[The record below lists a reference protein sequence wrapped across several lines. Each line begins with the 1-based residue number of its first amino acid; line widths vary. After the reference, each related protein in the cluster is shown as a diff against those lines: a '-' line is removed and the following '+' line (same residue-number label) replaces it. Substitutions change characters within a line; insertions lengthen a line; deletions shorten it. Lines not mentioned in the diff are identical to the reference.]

1 MTTYEA
7 ERRRAVRRF
16 RWVGLYAPLAVFVM
30 LTAAQ
35 FAMLPAMPDPAAT
48 HWGFTGGPDGFGPQW
63 VLPVTTIAVGG
74 GITLLLALL
83 ALSGLRTNSGRAM
96 SYRVIA
102 AAIWFEVGL
111 LGVGQF
117 LTAAMQVGYDDARDV
132 PNAGPAL
139 LIGAAIGVVAGFLAW
154 KGALNVPADPDE
166 RAAAPEAVDLA
177 PGERAVWIRSVSLSR
192 SALIVL
198 GALVLITLGIAL
210 TTAVLDVQLTG
221 SLSAGAWAAI
231 GSGVLA
237 TAAVLL
243 AARFVV
249 RVDADGLTVR
259 APLGWPRKHIA
270 AGDIRS
276 AEVVQVSPM
285 GEFGGWGWRYGVAGA
300 GMGIVMRAGE
310 GIRVTTNAGKLVTV
324 TVDDAETAVALL
336 RGLTSAANPRED
348 GGRDER

>member
-63 VLPVTTIAVGG
+63 VLPVMTIAVGG

-139 LIGAAIGVVAGFLAW
+139 LIGAAIGLVAGFLAW
-154 KGALNVPADPDE
+154 KGALDVPADPDE
-166 RAAAPEAVDLA
+166 RAAAPDAVDLA

-198 GALVLITLGIAL
+198 GTLILITAGLGL
-210 TTAVLDVQLTG
+210 TTAVLDARLQGGLT
-221 SLSAGAWAAI
+221 AGAWITFGCCAL
-231 GSGVLA
+231 VTL
-237 TAAVLL
+237 AVLL
-243 AARFVV
+243 CSTFEV
-249 RVDADGLTVR
+249 RVDAEGITVR
-259 APLGWPRKHIA
+259 APLGWPRKHIP

-300 GMGIVMRAGE
+300 GLGIVMRAGE
-310 GIRVTTNAGKLVTV
+310 GIRVTTNAGKRVTV
-324 TVDDAETAVALL
+324 TVDDAETAAALL
-336 RGLTSAANPRED
+336 RGLAAAANPREE
-348 GGRDER
+348 GGLDER